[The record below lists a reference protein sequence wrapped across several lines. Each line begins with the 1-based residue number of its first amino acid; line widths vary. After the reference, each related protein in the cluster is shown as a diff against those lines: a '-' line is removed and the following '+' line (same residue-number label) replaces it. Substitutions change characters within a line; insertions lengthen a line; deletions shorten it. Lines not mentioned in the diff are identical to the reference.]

1 MVPSWLGSSRVQ
13 SKVGECRA
21 ACVDMCRCWEFSSQA
36 ILESTS
42 WAAVSEF
49 KMTDHSRLP
58 TPSGGTLVSFQLPDE
73 IQTLSASL
81 TATLLW
87 M

>member
-1 MVPSWLGSSRVQ
+1 
-13 SKVGECRA
+13 
-21 ACVDMCRCWEFSSQA
+21 
-36 ILESTS
+36 
-42 WAAVSEF
+42 
-49 KMTDHSRLP
+49 MTDHSRLP